1 MNTHLTEKGLQM
13 VDVYMKIY
21 STALTIREKQIKAKQ
36 DITAYLS
43 DG

>member
-1 MNTHLTEKGLQM
+1 MNRHLTEKDLQM

-21 STALTIREKQIKAKQ
+21 STALAIREKQIKTKQ
-36 DITAYLS
+36 DITTYLS